1 MIGVFKIFGSI
12 FCHSKKK
19 KGNIRNDTWTINKGN
34 RTEWSP
40 VWSVIIRV
48 INQIGRPRSRSPI
61 C

>member
-1 MIGVFKIFGSI
+1 MIGVFKIFGRI
-12 FCHSKKK
+12 FVIVRK

-48 INQIGRPRSRSPI
+48 TNQIERPRSRSPV

>member
-12 FCHSKKK
+12 FVIVRK
-19 KGNIRNDTWTINKGN
+19 KGNIKNDTWTIIKRN

-40 VWSVIIRV
+40 VWSIIIRV
-48 INQIGRPRSRSPI
+48 TRQIERPRSRSPV